1 MFNLIIKIMP
11 YLILFFLLAIAIVVI
26 IVIVTRA
33 SMRNKY
39 SAEIRTLMEITDQ
52 MADNIP
58 ADKLKKLQNELCDRQ
73 NLIRGDKDDQS
84 DFKIGKMRAYD
95 RMLRLL
101 NQKVVARTE
110 NYPQKNRNALPGVSV
125 FLLRALPKIPSLL
138 WG

>member
-101 NQKVVARTE
+101 NQTVV
-110 NYPQKNRNALPGVSV
+110 G
-125 FLLRALPKIPSLL
+125 
-138 WG
+138 

>member
-58 ADKLKKLQNELCDRQ
+58 ADKLKNC
-73 NLIRGDKDDQS
+73 
-84 DFKIGKMRAYD
+84 
-95 RMLRLL
+95 
-101 NQKVVARTE
+101 RT
-110 NYPQKNRNALPGVSV
+110 NSV
-125 FLLRALPKIPSLL
+125 TVRT
-138 WG
+138 

>member
-33 SMRNKY
+33 SMRN
-39 SAEIRTLMEITDQ
+39 
-52 MADNIP
+52 NIP

-101 NQKVVARTE
+101 NQKVV
-110 NYPQKNRNALPGVSV
+110 G
-125 FLLRALPKIPSLL
+125 
-138 WG
+138 

>member
-1 MFNLIIKIMP
+1 
-11 YLILFFLLAIAIVVI
+11 
-26 IVIVTRA
+26 
-33 SMRNKY
+33 
-39 SAEIRTLMEITDQ
+39 

-101 NQKVVARTE
+101 NQKVV
-110 NYPQKNRNALPGVSV
+110 G
-125 FLLRALPKIPSLL
+125 
-138 WG
+138 

>member
-84 DFKIGKMRAYD
+84 DSKSEK
-95 RMLRLL
+95 
-101 NQKVVARTE
+101 
-110 NYPQKNRNALPGVSV
+110 
-125 FLLRALPKIPSLL
+125 
-138 WG
+138 